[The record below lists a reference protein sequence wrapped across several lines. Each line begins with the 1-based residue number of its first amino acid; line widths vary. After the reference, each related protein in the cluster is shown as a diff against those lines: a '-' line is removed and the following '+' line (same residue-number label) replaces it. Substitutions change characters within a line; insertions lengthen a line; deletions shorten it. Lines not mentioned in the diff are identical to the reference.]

1 MNKYDFALTFKLA
14 EEIDSEIYLD
24 ALYEA
29 GCDDASVGMGKIG
42 WVELNFIR
50 SSPSASEA
58 IESAIIGVNRAIPNA
73 VLKHIS
79 PDIVGVTEIAM
90 IMNCTRQY
98 VRQMIN
104 SNSYTFPSPIYN
116 QSKSLW
122 HLTEV
127 LGWFKDQK
135 RDINNIDIIFE
146 TTKFART
153 YNNTMNS
160 KNIDVD
166 VNVKSVIDN
175 LVYH

>member
-29 GCDDASVGMGKIG
+29 ECDDASVCMGKIG
-42 WVELNFIR
+42 WLELDFIR

-58 IESAIIGVNRAIPNA
+58 IETAIISVNHAIPDA

-79 PDIVGVTEIAM
+79 PDIVGIAEIAT
-90 IMNCTRQY
+90 IMNCSRQY

-104 SNSYTFPSPIYN
+104 SNSYTFPNPIYN

-122 HLTEV
+122 HLIEV
-127 LGWFKDQK
+127 LRWFKDQK
-135 RDINNIDIIFE
+135 RDIDNLDIIFE
-146 TTKFART
+146 TTKFARI
-153 YNNTMNS
+153 YNNTINS

-166 VNVKSVIDN
+166 INVKSVIDN
-175 LVYH
+175 LVHT